1 MGLIAKIKSLFI
13 RKAPKVTLG
22 LALGSGARLLGINHL
37 HAHLLAAGREQ
48 ELSFPALGLLV
59 SALARTQVAALLISA
74 MVMLLPILML
84 SGMIFPIENLPRFF
98 QWVSAV
104 VPARWYIDAMRR
116 MMIQGASMADVWMDG
131 AVLLAMTG
139 LLLGVSFRKFNDKLE

>member
-1 MGLIAKIKSLFI
+1 M
-13 RKAPKVTLG
+13 KANENQRGVY
-22 LALGSGARLLGINHL
+22 LL
-37 HAHLLAAGREQ
+37 
-48 ELSFPALGLLV
+48 ALGLLV
-59 SALARTQVAALLISA
+59 STLARTQVAALLISA

-84 SGMIFPIENLPRFF
+84 SGMIFPIENLPRVF
-98 QWVSAV
+98 QWVSAI

-116 MMIQGASMADVWMDG
+116 MMIQGASMVDVWIDG